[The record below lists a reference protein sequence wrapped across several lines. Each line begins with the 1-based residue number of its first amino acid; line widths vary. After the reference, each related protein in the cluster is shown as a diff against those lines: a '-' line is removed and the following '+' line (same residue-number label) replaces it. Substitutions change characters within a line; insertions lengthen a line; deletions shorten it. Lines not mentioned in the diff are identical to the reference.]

1 MGARAPEAA
10 DPGNRNQLWARSG
23 ASQAPLKGPRQPL
36 APPGAPFPHARD
48 GKREAGV
55 SRAFKEWGRRSVG
68 FLGPHPEEPRVAR
81 RLEGWP
87 HDSASWFETHRF
99 AVLLTMRRNAGQV
112 RQ

>member
-1 MGARAPEAA
+1 MAVGARRVAPN
-10 DPGNRNQLWARSG
+10 P
-23 ASQAPLKGPRQPL
+23 PKGGI
-36 APPGAPFPHARD
+36 APPPWRLPALHSLMRGR

-99 AVLLTMRRNAGQV
+99 AVLITMRRNAGQV